1 MAELAQLDGD
11 RSFYVEESNNRSEAV
26 KTETT
31 EAQTLNV
38 ETTTRDTDAGATA
51 ANGDGDGVVAVV
63 DTIEMRM
70 ESKVVRRFVD
80 GDKEMRKLKMEMMDA
95 KGEMKETKRRLREM
109 LWMVV

>member
-63 DTIEMRM
+63 DTIEVRM
-70 ESKVVRRFVD
+70 ERRLKMMEAKESKMVRRFVD
-80 GDKEMRKLKMEMMDA
+80 GDKVKVNIQDFLQ
-95 KGEMKETKRRLREM
+95 
-109 LWMVV
+109 VF